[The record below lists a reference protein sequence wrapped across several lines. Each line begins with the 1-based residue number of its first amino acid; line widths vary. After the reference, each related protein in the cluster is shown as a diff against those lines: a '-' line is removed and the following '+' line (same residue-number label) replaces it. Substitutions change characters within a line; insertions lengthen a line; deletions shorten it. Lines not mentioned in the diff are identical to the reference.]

1 METFSSQYVDILKQE
16 AADSDILR
24 VWLEISLKHQNAA
37 KARINTWYA
46 DVALPPKTWT
56 IRYWSFLL

>member
-46 DVALPPKTWT
+46 DVDVLP
-56 IRYWSFLL
+56 